1 MKIKRNIAI
10 SDSGFVFDPS
20 SGDSFSTNP
29 IGLEIIKM
37 LKENKSAQD
46 IKASILK
53 DYMIDEASFEKDYYD
68 FVNMLGKLKLA
79 EEDQLKNKTSSH

>member
-1 MKIKRNIAI
+1 MNIKKNIAL

-37 LKENKSAQD
+37 MKEGKSAD
-46 IKASILK
+46 EIKKHIVSN
-53 DYMIDEASFEKDYYD
+53 YMTDDVTFEKDFYD
-68 FVNMLGKLKLA
+68 FVNVLVKLKVA
-79 EEDQLKNKTSSH
+79 EEGKK